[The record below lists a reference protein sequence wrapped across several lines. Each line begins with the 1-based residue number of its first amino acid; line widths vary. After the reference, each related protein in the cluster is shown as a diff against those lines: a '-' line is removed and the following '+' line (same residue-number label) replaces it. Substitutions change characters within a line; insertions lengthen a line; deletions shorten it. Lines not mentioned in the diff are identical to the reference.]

1 MQASENSIL
10 VVEDENIARRN
21 LEHILKKEGY
31 EVITADSG
39 AKALDLLRRRDF
51 DLILTDL
58 KMEKVDGMQVLE
70 KTRELHPY
78 TEVIMITG
86 YATVDS
92 AVAAMKEGAYHYIAK
107 PYRIDE
113 IRQIVRQALM
123 KRRLQLENLALK
135 DSLKKA
141 QPVPFIVGKS
151 KAITQVL
158 KTIQQISSS
167 DTNVLIY
174 GESGTG
180 KELVAKAIHH
190 LSARSEKRY
199 VAFNCGSFTEDLMA
213 NELFGHEKG
222 AFTGAV
228 QKKNG
233 LLQTADGGTVF
244 LDEIGD
250 MPMSMQ
256 VKLLRVIQ
264 EKELLRVGGVDPLLV
279 DVRFI
284 AATHR
289 DLQEAVQ
296 KKFFRQDLYYRLNVI
311 ALRLPPLTERVDDIP
326 LLVNHFLARKSRA
339 MQKGIDAIQP
349 EAIDLLCR
357 YSWPG
362 NVRELENIMERAVA
376 LVNGPMIRVADLPD
390 YIHNVT
396 IETYR
401 HTPSDIPT
409 LEDQE
414 KRYIQW
420 VLEKNGGNKTK
431 AAKIMGIDRVSLWRK
446 LKRYGIE

>member
-21 LEHILKKEGY
+21 LEHVLKKEGY

-51 DLILTDL
+51 DLVLTDL

-70 KTRELHPY
+70 KTRELQPY

-86 YATVDS
+86 YASVDS

-123 KRRLQLENLALK
+123 KRSLQLENLALK

-180 KELVAKAIHH
+180 KELAAKAIHH
-190 LSARSEKRY
+190 LSPRSEKRF
-199 VAFNCGSFTEDLMA
+199 VAFNCGSFTEELMA

-264 EKELLRVGGVDPLLV
+264 EKELLRVGGVDPLPV

-296 KKFFRQDLYYRLNVI
+296 KEFFRQDLYYRLNVI

-326 LLVNHFLARKSRA
+326 LLVHHFLARKSQA
-339 MQKGIDAIQP
+339 MEKGIDAIQP

>member
-1 MQASENSIL
+1 MQASEKSIL

-31 EVITADSG
+31 EIITTDSG

-51 DLILTDL
+51 DLVLTDL

-158 KTIQQISSS
+158 KTVQQISAS
-167 DTNVLIY
+167 DSNVLIY

-264 EKELLRVGGVDPLLV
+264 EKELLRVGGVDPLPV

-296 KKFFRQDLYYRLNVI
+296 KELFRQDLYYRLNVI

-339 MQKGIDAIQP
+339 MQKKIDAIQP

-446 LKRYGIE
+446 LKRYEIE